1 MDEQQVR
8 PALQRDTDA
17 GMVAGV
23 AAGIA
28 RSTGIDVTLVRIA
41 FVLTTVFLG
50 GLGLITY
57 LAAWLIMPAGGDQ
70 VDASR
75 TVRHL
80 EQLTRG
86 RGAAFWVGVVLVGIG
101 GLALLD
107 TLLAPFSVRLWF
119 GSLRDILPP
128 LALILIGALLWRSSR
143 RSAPTPLSPDARGL
157 GVEVRG
163 LGAEVRRDITGA
175 FRTVGE
181 EVSAIEQQIE
191 AHEAQRRVERD
202 GEGLRLGR
210 LTFGLAVLTFG
221 ALWIGDSLGLT
232 DLGLGRVSAVALA
245 IVACGLIVGAFV
257 GRPRGLAWAGILL
270 APLVL
275 VSILGRGLPVAVDD
289 LVIVGREG
297 APTGSITIRPPT
309 LSAVELRDDGYE
321 FSVGQVQID
330 LTGLDLEEL
339 RSSDGRDLTISL
351 GIGELTI
358 LLPDTITFD
367 IDAELGVGR
376 LELLGAESNGL
387 GLERRVVA
395 SSSDPDAPRVR
406 LIVRQGIG
414 RTTIIVRS
422 VP

>member
-8 PALQRDTDA
+8 PPLQRDTEA
-17 GMVAGV
+17 GMIAGV

-28 RSTGIDVTLVRIA
+28 RSVGIDVTLVRIA

-57 LAAWLIMPAGGDQ
+57 LAAWLLMPAGGGQ
-70 VDASR
+70 IDAAGTAR
-75 TVRHL
+75 RL

-86 RGAAFWVGVVLVGIG
+86 RGAAFWVGAGLIAVGA
-101 GLALLD
+101 LALLD

-119 GSLRDILPP
+119 GSLRDIFPP

-143 RSAPTPLSPDARGL
+143 RSAPVAPPTVAREL
-157 GVEVRG
+157 GAEVRE
-163 LGAEVRRDITGA
+163 LGAEVRRDVGAA

-191 AHEAQRRVERD
+191 TYEAQRRAERD
-202 GEGLRLGR
+202 AEGVRLGR
-210 LTFGLAVLTFG
+210 LTFGLAMLTFG

-245 IVACGLIVGAFV
+245 IIACGLIVGAFV
-257 GRPRGLAWAGILL
+257 GRPRGLAVAGIVL

-275 VSILGRGLPVAVDD
+275 VSILGRGLPVAVDE

-297 APTGSITIRPPT
+297 VSAGSITVSPPT
-309 LSAVELRDDGYE
+309 LADVELRDDGYR
-321 FSVGQVQID
+321 FGIGQIEVD
-330 LTGLDLEEL
+330 LTALDLDEL
-339 RSSDGRDLTISL
+339 RSSDERDLTIEL
-351 GIGELTI
+351 GIGELI
-358 LLPDTITFD
+358 VLLPDTVTFD
-367 IDAELGVGR
+367 IDAELGIGR
-376 LELLGAESNGL
+376 LELLGVESSGF
-387 GLERRVVA
+387 GLERRAVA

-406 LIVRQGIG
+406 LIINQGIG
-414 RTTIIVRS
+414 RMTIIVRS
-422 VP
+422 AS